1 MRKMSENEM
10 LSQQEIDALLAG
22 GGADEDGSTG
32 DETAEDELSE
42 FEKDALGEIG
52 NITFGSASTALS
64 TILGQKVEITTPEVR
79 LVLANELNVE
89 FPKPHVVVSVNYTEG
104 FSGTNML
111 VIKTMDAAIIADL
124 MMGGSGEVAD
134 DTLTELH
141 TSAVQEAMNQMMGS
155 AATSMSTIFDELVN
169 ISPPNVD
176 ILDFESS
183 DEPQQSLEEET
194 LVKVAFRLTVGDLID
209 SYIMQLLPLSFA
221 KEMTER
227 LSAQTSAELSQTEVE
242 RASEQSQAEA
252 EAAASAEVKA
262 PPQPQQAMSAKQDVP
277 SHESRPQMPEYT
289 ASQSTDVPKSRNPQ
303 LARDVQT
310 AEFAPITDHPID
322 NENVDFDLFMDIPL
336 DVTVELGR
344 TKKSIQQLLSI
355 SPGSVIE
362 LDKLAGEPVD
372 ILVNHKLVAR
382 GEVVVVD
389 ENFGVRVTEI
399 HNKKVRLEKMQ

>member
-32 DETAEDELSE
+32 EETAEDELSE

-242 RASEQSQAEA
+242 RASEQNQAEA
-252 EAAASAEVKA
+252 EAAASAEVEA

>member
-32 DETAEDELSE
+32 EETAEDELSE

-242 RASEQSQAEA
+242 RASEQNQAEA
-252 EAAASAEVKA
+252 EAAASAEVEA
-262 PPQPQQAMSAKQDVP
+262 PPQPQQAMSARQDVP
-277 SHESRPQMPEYT
+277 SHESGSQMPEYT

>member
-32 DETAEDELSE
+32 EETAEDELSE